1 MTPTPRQMGKT
12 LKKLPT
18 RKKLG
23 QAALAKR
30 AGLSRE
36 YVNER
41 GLAMSESLPV
51 PTAEHITEVLRR
63 VGALKDNG
71 AVSDVTVEMSRAT
84 LISSIG
90 RLRLTYTGQSVERP
104 LTSSSRRA
112 ATTSTRAWTKVPAAR
127 PTSTPSSRA
136 PRRLESS
143 PAVTR
148 RSPRPMGPGVSC
160 SRISLPRMRP

>member
-1 MTPTPRQMGKT
+1 MID
-12 LKKLPT
+12 
-18 RKKLG
+18 
-23 QAALAKR
+23 
-30 AGLSRE
+30 
-36 YVNER
+36 
-41 GLAMSESLPV
+41 SLPV

-63 VGALKDNG
+63 VGALKDND

-90 RLRLTYTGQSVERP
+90 RLRLTYAGQSVEAP
-104 LTSSSRRA
+104 SHVFLKTRRHDLDA
-112 ATTSTRAWTKVPAAR
+112 SLDEGARAR